1 MIRLLKR
8 RDVIAVLAIALIA
21 GSFAIPAFNG
31 YVERS
36 RVARAVSDIG
46 TVSLKLHQ
54 WQRSGRTLPQT
65 LAEAGI
71 TAVDPWGR
79 PYVYLRAADAK
90 HRLAYTL
97 TRAALLDVERQRP
110 KDAIARATE
119 ALGYAEALSRAT
131 EIVLAHAVLA
141 RARQAVADAAGY
153 ATHIA
158 ALKSL
163 EQAPVARWA
172 RDKALALATESAEAR

>member
-8 RDVIAVLAIALIA
+8 RDVIAVLAAGLIA
-21 GSFAIPAFNG
+21 GSFAVPAFTG

-46 TVSLKLHQ
+46 TVSLRLHH

-79 PYVYLRAADAK
+79 PYVYVRAADA
-90 HRLAYTL
+90 
-97 TRAALLDVERQRP
+97 
-110 KDAIARATE
+110 
-119 ALGYAEALSRAT
+119 SRAQLRKDG
-131 EIVLAHAVLA
+131 ELVPLNSDFDL
-141 RARQAVADAAGY
+141 Y
-153 ATHIA
+153 
-158 ALKSL
+158 SL
-163 EQAPVARWA
+163 GP
-172 RDKALALATESAEAR
+172 DGISALALPAAPSRDDVVRAANGAFIGVAANY